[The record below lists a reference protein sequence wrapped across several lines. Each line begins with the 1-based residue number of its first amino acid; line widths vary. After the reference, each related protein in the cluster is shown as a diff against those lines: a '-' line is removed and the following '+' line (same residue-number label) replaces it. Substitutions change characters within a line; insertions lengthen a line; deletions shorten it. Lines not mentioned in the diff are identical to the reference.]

1 MKKNKKLQEKIRK
14 LVIKQFR
21 INKKQLKKILSAD
34 NVAKWDSLGHLSLI
48 ANIEKK
54 FKVSFTQEEI
64 VKMLNEKEIY
74 SMILKKNIESI

>member
-14 LVIKQFR
+14 LVVKQFR
-21 INKKQLKKILSAD
+21 INKKQIKNFLSAD
-34 NVAKWDSLGHLSLI
+34 NVARWDSLGHLSLI
-48 ANIEKK
+48 TNIEKK

-74 SMILKKNIESI
+74 LMILKKNIEYK